1 MGEIKGLHNAGERS
15 VRSWDRHLLVLAQ
28 QRSAAVALLGRAGL
42 EFLSGLHVAGDTS
55 SVWISIM
62 MAILLSYR
70 TCTGASGDVH
80 TAALACLSN

>member
-1 MGEIKGLHNAGERS
+1 MEPASSRLGAAAKCGSRS
-15 VRSWDRHLLVLAQ
+15 DGA
-28 QRSAAVALLGRAGL
+28 AGL
-42 EFLSGLHVAGDTS
+42 EFLSGLHVADDTS

-62 MAILLSYR
+62 MAILLSYG